1 MRKIASTV
9 LIGIFCCLVT
19 YFSVARLYQWA
30 ETGQLAV
37 LSRKTRDQA
46 EFVSLGNDPLSFV
59 LLFALYLFFLKN
71 GLHDMLVTCWDVWLR
86 GRGWEP

>member
-1 MRKIASTV
+1 MRKHAATV
-9 LIGIFCCLVT
+9 LIGVFCSLVT
-19 YFSVARLYQWA
+19 YFSAARLYQWA

-37 LSRKTRDQA
+37 LSRKTHDQP
-46 EFVSLGNDPLSFV
+46 EFVSWGDDRPSFV

-71 GLHDMLVTCWDVWLR
+71 GLLGMLVTCREVWLR